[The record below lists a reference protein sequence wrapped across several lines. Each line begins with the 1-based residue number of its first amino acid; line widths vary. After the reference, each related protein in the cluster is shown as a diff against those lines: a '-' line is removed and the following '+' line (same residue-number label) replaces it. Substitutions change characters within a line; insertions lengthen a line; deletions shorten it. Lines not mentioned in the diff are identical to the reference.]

1 MKCFY
6 SFMIFLAVGI
16 ISPVTANWEK
26 SAHSIIH
33 AQSDATGHS
42 VSFSSPLVAIGA
54 PYNNERGTSAGEV
67 HIYYHDGKKS
77 VLLGESLQGLAG
89 EEFGFSVA
97 VCSSNNMKRVI
108 VGAPRANGSAVQS
121 GYAKVY
127 DFDDSTMKWTL
138 VGKGISGRL
147 ANEIAGTKVA
157 ISDDGSVVAVAG
169 FGGDGLERGFV
180 RMYTFNNAIEE
191 WEMVGNAIEGHMEEA
206 RLGTSVSILTVD
218 NPSLSGLQK
227 YYIGVGSPGYN
238 QSKGIAQVYR
248 YNDYYNDW
256 EQFGDDVAGQKILEK
271 LGTSLSMG
279 LIRNNII
286 LAVGSP
292 NDTEYYGDSRDL
304 QGKVQ
309 VYKHDIINE
318 EDIWEMFADPIKNVD
333 QDDSTGFAIAL
344 SGNGMRLAVGSPQY
358 DDRKGMVRVFDL
370 DIDKTEYV
378 QVGEK
383 IFGKQSYGE
392 FGFALD
398 VSGNEIAV
406 GSPYENM
413 VQIFTADGAGDDI
426 VNDDFFEDVFSK
438 SEGLSTFSTFLVI
451 GIVAV
456 LGFLTYRQARKRGFK
471 WSSVGKALPGTRF
484 VGRKKHEKVNTDEE
498 EWPFPFFNS
507 SERERIAQVMK
518 NESAKGNNVDSVVL
532 HGIHRRAGEYHD
544 EVPKKGSSD
553 SDSDDDDDEY
563 ALKQIT

>member
-6 SFMIFLAVGI
+6 SFIIFLAVGI

-33 AQSDATGHS
+33 AQSDASGHS
-42 VSFSSPLVAIGA
+42 VSLSSPLIAIGA
-54 PYNNERGTSAGEV
+54 PYNNERGESAGEV
-67 HIYYHDGKKS
+67 SIYYHDGKKS
-77 VLLGESLQGLAG
+77 VLLGESLQGLLG

-97 VCSSNNMKRVI
+97 VCSSSNTKRVI
-108 VGAPRANGSAVQS
+108 VGAPKATGSEIGS

-127 DFDDSTMKWTL
+127 DFDESTKKWVI

-147 ANEIAGTKVA
+147 ANEMAGKTVA
-157 ISDDGSVVAVAG
+157 ISDDGNMVAVAG
-169 FGGDGLERGFV
+169 FGGDGFERGVV

-191 WEMVGNAIEGHMEEA
+191 WEIVGNAIEGHAEEA
-206 RLGTSVSILTVD
+206 RLGTSLSILKVD
-218 NPSLSGLQK
+218 DPSLTGLQK

-248 YNDYYNDW
+248 FNDYYNDW
-256 EQFGDDVAGQKILEK
+256 EQLGDDIVGLKILGK

-286 LAVGSP
+286 LAVGIP

-304 QGKVQ
+304 RGQVQ
-309 VYKHDIINE
+309 VYKHDIFDQE
-318 EDIWEMFADPIKNVD
+318 ETWEMFAEPIKNVD

-370 DIDKTEYV
+370 DIDTTEYV

-383 IFGKQSYGE
+383 ILGKHSYGE

-426 VNDDFFEDVFSK
+426 VNDDFFEDMFSK
-438 SEGLSTFSTFLVI
+438 SEGLSTFSTLLVI
-451 GIVAV
+451 GTVFV
-456 LGFLTYRQARKRGFK
+456 LGFVTYRQARKRGFK

-484 VGRKKHEKVNTDEE
+484 VARKKHEKLNTDEE
-498 EWPFPFFNS
+498 EWPFPFFTS

-532 HGIHRRAGEYHD
+532 HGIHRRAGEYRD
-544 EVPKKGSSD
+544 EVQNKGSSD
-553 SDSDDDDDEY
+553 SDSDDDEY
-563 ALKQIT
+563 ELKQIT